1 MRGKL
6 IPGLWLCAAMCYPAS
21 MTLRF
26 NAGLLAGLLFLSPLA
41 KADDSIIGKVLEK
54 TYAVKGDTA
63 YDIYVSIGE
72 NGPSGAIAHTDYSLT
87 WKRLFDEEGGDCRL
101 VSARPLFT
109 TTYILPK
116 APGKLK
122 PPLDRLWRDFIA
134 GVRKHEHQH
143 GQMLQEMVKTTQQ
156 RIANARVENDKT
168 CAKVKRVVSD
178 IIEQERQTY
187 KARSRDFD
195 RAELAEGGNL
205 HRLILAFV
213 NGDRPPPQAATTGTP
228 FP

>member
-1 MRGKL
+1 MTLRINWAL
-6 IPGLWLCAAMCYPAS
+6 LACIALCAAPAI
-21 MTLRF
+21 
-26 NAGLLAGLLFLSPLA
+26 
-41 KADDSIIGKVLEK
+41 ADETIVGKVMEK
-54 TYAVKGDTA
+54 SYAVKGDTA
-63 YDIYVSIGE
+63 YDLYLSIGE
-72 NGPSGAIAHTDYSLT
+72 NGPRGAIAHTDYSLT

-101 VSARPLFT
+101 VSARPIFT

-116 APGKLK
+116 ATGKLK

-143 GQMLQEMVKTTQQ
+143 GQMLQDMVKTTQQ

-178 IIEQERQTY
+178 IIDQERQTY
-187 KARSRDFD
+187 RLRSHDFD

-205 HRLILAFV
+205 HRLILTFV
-213 NGDRPPPQAATTGTP
+213 NGDRPPPQTPPTGTP